1 MTLEQGF
8 KTYHDQLPN
17 LLPEHEGKWV
27 LINGDHI
34 RVFDSQ
40 EEANRVGFET
50 FGKIND
56 FYVCRIEREQFP
68 EAESEET
75 A

>member
-1 MTLEQGF
+1 MTVEKGL

-27 LINGDHI
+27 LINDDHVQ
-34 RVFDSQ
+34 VFDSQ

-56 FYVCRIEREQFP
+56 FYVCRIERERFSD
-68 EAESEET
+68 EGSEE
-75 A
+75 AV